1 MFKRSALATIL
12 IAATTPALAHTGQPA
27 FSCFLAGF
35 THPLTG
41 LDHTLAMVGV
51 GLFASLLG
59 GRALWAV
66 PASFVGMMLVG
77 GMMSLA
83 SIEIPA
89 VEFGIAASVI
99 VLGAVVSL
107 GQAWPVGAAMTLVG
121 IFAIFHG
128 HAHGAEIPAGTGAA
142 LYSLGFT
149 LASVTLHGLGIA
161 FGALAVRQAYAG
173 RLAGAAVTAAGVVLL
188 IG

>member
-1 MFKRSALATIL
+1 MFKRSALAMML
-12 IAATTPALAHTGQPA
+12 IAATTPALAHTGQHA
-27 FSCFLAGF
+27 FSGFLAGF

-107 GQAWPVGAAMTLVG
+107 GRAWSVGAAMTLVG

-128 HAHGAEIPAGTGAA
+128 HAHGAEIPAGAGAT

-149 LASVTLHGLGIA
+149 LASAVLHGLGIVL
-161 FGALAVRQAYAG
+161 GAAAARQTYAG
-173 RLAGAAVTAAGVVLL
+173 RLAGAAVAVAGVVLL